1 MSRYTRAA
9 RAAALAFAVGFLL
22 LSTACTKLVEEEPT
36 PTPLPTPAESNKPI
50 FTAKKSSIT
59 EVVKGLGRV
68 AASDEA
74 TMYFKQSGRLKRLYV
89 EINQKIKKDD
99 MLAELETG
107 TLGTQIAQAR
117 INLEV
122 AQIGLQRAS
131 EKANTVDPSVKQAA
145 AKISQA
151 EAARAQAVASLQKVR
166 SGATGA
172 DVQAADAAVAAAQAT
187 LEKSQADV
195 AKLKAPKSPDELAA
209 AKAVVEKAQAVLQQ
223 AQASYDRIA
232 SRPDAAGSSQAVA
245 LQQATADYQ
254 AAVARYNLASQ
265 GARPEDVT
273 AAEKAVESAQAA
285 VQSAVARGNQTKA
298 GPLPAD
304 VAGAQAGVEVAEANL
319 EAARAEYDA
328 KVTQAGLATSNFD
341 VQIAQKQVELASVSL
356 KTLEEQ
362 MADSQLKAP
371 FDGIITSTTGREGDV
386 VQAYTPVVVIANP
399 SSILVALE
407 VNPQDLN
414 KIAVGQDAVITIDAF
429 KGQRFESK
437 VVGLP
442 NASAGPQPQALARTV
457 KLSFIP
463 PGPVD
468 LGALANVTITTQK
481 KDDVILIPNQALR
494 RFGGRKYVQ
503 VIAENG
509 RKREVDVETG
519 IATDTETEIIKGI
532 KEGTRVVSQ

>member
-1 MSRYTRAA
+1 MKRDTRAA
-9 RAAALAFAVGFLL
+9 LPLAFAVGLLL
-22 LSTACTKLVEEEPT
+22 LSSACTKLVEEEPT

-50 FTAKKSSIT
+50 FTAKRGSIT
-59 EVVKGLGRV
+59 EAVKGLGRV

-99 MLAELETG
+99 LLAELETG

-122 AQIGLQRAS
+122 AQIGLQRAG
-131 EKANTVDPSVKQAA
+131 EKANTVDPGVKQAA

-151 EAARAQAVASLQKVR
+151 EAARAQAVATLQKAQ

-195 AKLKAPKSPDELAA
+195 SRLKAPKSPDDLAA
-209 AKAVVEKAQAVLQQ
+209 AKAALDKAQSVLQQ
-223 AQASYDRIA
+223 AQSNYDKVA
-232 SRPDAAGSSQAVA
+232 SRPDAAGTAQAVA
-245 LQQATADYQ
+245 LQQATADHQ

-265 GARPEDVT
+265 GARPEDVA
-273 AAEKAVESAQAA
+273 AAEQAVESSQAA
-285 VQSAVARGNQTKA
+285 LRSAVAQGNQTKA
-298 GPLPAD
+298 GPLAAD
-304 VAGAQAGVEVAEANL
+304 VAGAAAGVKVADANL

-328 KVTQAGLATSNFD
+328 KVTQAGLATANFD

-371 FDGIITSTTGREGDV
+371 FEGIVTTTSGREGDLIN
-386 VQAYTPVVVIANP
+386 AYTPVVVMANP

-407 VNPQDLN
+407 VNPQDLT
-414 KIAVGQDAVITIDAF
+414 KIAVGQEAVITLDAF
-429 KGQRFESK
+429 KGQRFDSK
-437 VVGLP
+437 VIGLP

-457 KLSFIP
+457 KLSFTP

-468 LGALANVTITTQK
+468 LGALSNVTITTQK
-481 KDDVILIPNQALR
+481 KDDVVIIPNAALR

-503 VIAENG
+503 VIAENA

-519 IATDTETEIIKGI
+519 ITTDTETEVVKGI
-532 KEGTRVVSQ
+532 KEGVRVVSQ